1 MPRVVVDARSG
12 SPSVG
17 VVWSVL
23 GAPPRAAPLAVSRV
37 TMGLSEKANA
47 RSLPVAETRAEDA
60 PLSGTRRRESPSERT
75 EAALE
80 RVRLLVT
87 RAVRRVTGTRDHEFE
102 DIVQTS
108 LAALLV
114 ALGERGF
121 EADCSA
127 PWILCVARNIA
138 IDRVRARE
146 RERRMFARS
155 DGMQRFVPSG
165 RALEPDHL
173 TFVRAELR
181 RVDSGLRRISSGKST
196 LVYLH
201 DVLGHGLA
209 EIAPALGIS
218 LAAAQSRLIRGRRAL
233 QRELL
238 PAKRLPGART
248 TGRR

>member
-1 MPRVVVDARSG
+1 
-12 SPSVG
+12 
-17 VVWSVL
+17 
-23 GAPPRAAPLAVSRV
+23 
-37 TMGLSEKANA
+37 MGLPEKANV
-47 RSLPVAETRAEDA
+47 RSPPGAETRAEEA
-60 PLSGTRRRESPSERT
+60 PLSGRRRREPGEPA
-75 EAALE
+75 EAALA
-80 RVRLLVT
+80 RVQLLVT

-108 LAALLV
+108 LATLLV

-121 EADCSA
+121 EADCST

-146 RERRMFARS
+146 RERRMFERS
-155 DGMQRFVPSG
+155 EGTQRSVPG
-165 RALEPDHL
+165 GHALEPDHL

-181 RVDSGLRRISSGKST
+181 RVDSGLRRIGAGKST
-196 LVYLH
+196 VVYLH
-201 DVLGHGLA
+201 DVLGHALG

-233 QRELL
+233 ERELL
-238 PAKRLPGART
+238 PQKRLPGART